1 MPKEK
6 VNRTPDYK
14 LRVRIRGEIDAAGRS
29 HLEGVR
35 VCRGQRAN
43 LLPALEGADAIFPG
57 DAGADAE
64 SVHPH

>member
-14 LRVRIRGEIDAAGRS
+14 LRVRIRGDRRAGRS
-29 HLEGVR
+29 DLEGVR
-35 VCRGQRAN
+35 VCRGQREN
-43 LLPALEGADAIFPG
+43 LLPALEGADAIFSG